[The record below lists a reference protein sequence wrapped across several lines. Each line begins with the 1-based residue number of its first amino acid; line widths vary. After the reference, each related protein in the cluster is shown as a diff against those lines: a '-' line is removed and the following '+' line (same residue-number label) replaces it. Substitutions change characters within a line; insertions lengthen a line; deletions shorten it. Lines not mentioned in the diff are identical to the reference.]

1 MVKLTV
7 KSNEAGQRLDRFLR
21 KYFRRASLGNIY
33 RIIRKDLKVNG
44 KREKEDYILAEGD
57 QLTVYIPRELFEEL
71 SEPVRKYKAKKQF
84 KVVYEDGSILAVDKP
99 WGLLVHGDH
108 REKKNT
114 LVNQVCGYLQE
125 KGEFRPEEERVFRP
139 SPAGRLDRNTT
150 GLVLFGKNARALRA
164 LTEAFREKTWINKYY
179 LTAVWGNFSAPITVK
194 GRMERDREK
203 NISRTALPGGGMEA
217 VTEAFPVA
225 AGKKLS
231 IVRIRLIT
239 GRTHQIRLH
248 MAEAGFPLAG
258 DPKYGNREANL
269 YMKKRFGITTQQLH
283 AYRLEM
289 IKMADPL
296 GYLEGKVIEAPIPET
311 LSRIEEYIVKGQ

>member
-125 KGEFRPEEERVFRP
+125 KGEFRSEEERVFRP

-150 GLVLFGKNARALRA
+150 GLVLFGKNA
-164 LTEAFREKTWINKYY
+164 
-179 LTAVWGNFSAPITVK
+179 
-194 GRMERDREK
+194 GR
-203 NISRTALPGGGMEA
+203 
-217 VTEAFPVA
+217 
-225 AGKKLS
+225 
-231 IVRIRLIT
+231 
-239 GRTHQIRLH
+239 
-248 MAEAGFPLAG
+248 
-258 DPKYGNREANL
+258 
-269 YMKKRFGITTQQLH
+269 
-283 AYRLEM
+283 
-289 IKMADPL
+289 
-296 GYLEGKVIEAPIPET
+296 
-311 LSRIEEYIVKGQ
+311 